1 MSWESKGTPPHQYH
15 PNPSQ
20 GCPTVPATVARRLQ
34 TGNPLLSV
42 PMRLT
47 NTSSSFCRLKKY
59 INTTY
64 SHICRLE
71 STTTA
76 PVCEGLIIPYNNP
89 SLITALTTAR
99 YIHFNAIKK
108 RNWKKTYILNFSTYL
123 EPRTIHV
130 WHIYLPSKYIEI
142 NHM

>member
-1 MSWESKGTPPHQYH
+1 MSWESKGTPPT
-15 PNPSQ
+15 NTT
-20 GCPTVPATVARRLQ
+20 PTPAKGAQLCQQLLHEDFQ

-76 PVCEGLIIPYNNP
+76 TVCEGLIIPYNNP